1 LIILKILKREDNI
14 SIISSKKITML
25 DDISIY
31 KLYYGW
37 WKNIDKAIFVL
48 IVILFSLGLFFSL
61 ASTSLIAS
69 DKLETNSYFF
79 FFKHLIYF
87 FIGMVIL
94 IFFSSL
100 NEKNLFRISI
110 FLFFISLFFLFLVPL
125 IGTEVKGAKRWLD
138 LFFIP
143 RFQPVELVKPFT
155 IIFLA
160 TILSSEKKTHIYY
173 KYCASFIAI
182 VPTSFLLLMQPDIGQ
197 TLLIF
202 FSWVTLVFI
211 SGISLIVFLAFF
223 GISLTSLIYMVFY
236 IPKFDYIRNRIFS
249 FFNPDTGTHGAQAA
263 KSVDGIS
270 SGGYFGKGIGEG
282 TLKYKGSETH
292 TDFIISVI
300 SEEFGVVIIILILAI
315 FLFLIYSVFKKVYLE
330 ENEKVKLVLVGSITI
345 ILLQALIHVGV
356 NIRLFPTTGMTL
368 PFLSYGGSSIIGVAI
383 LSGIILNLTKRKIN

>member
-1 LIILKILKREDNI
+1 MLNDN
-14 SIISSKKITML
+14 
-25 DDISIY
+25 SIY
-31 KLYYGW
+31 RFYYGW
-37 WKNIDKAIFVL
+37 WKNIDKTIFLL
-48 IVILFSLGLFFSL
+48 ILLLFSLGLFFSL

-79 FFKHLIYF
+79 FFKHLAYIF
-87 FIGMVIL
+87 LGLIIL

-100 NEKNLFRISI
+100 SEKNLFKISI
-110 FLFFISLFFLFLVPL
+110 SLFFISLFLLLLVPL
-125 IGTEVKGAKRWLD
+125 VGTEVKGAKRWLD
-138 LFFIP
+138 LIFIP
-143 RFQPVELVKPFT
+143 RFQPVEFIKPFT

-160 TILSSEKKTHIYY
+160 TILTSEKKIHIYY

-182 VPTSFLLLMQPDIGQ
+182 VPISFLLMMQPDIGQ

-223 GISLTSLIYMVFY
+223 GTSLTSLIYMVFY
-236 IPKFDYIRNRIFS
+236 IPKFDYIRKRIFS

-263 KSVDGIS
+263 KSVEGIS
-270 SGGYFGKGIGEG
+270 SGGFFGKGIGEG

-300 SEEFGVVIIILILAI
+300 SEEFGVVIIILILVI
-315 FLFLIYSVFKKVYLE
+315 FLFFIYSVFKKVYLE
-330 ENEKVKLVLVGSITI
+330 DNEKIKLVLVGSITMI
-345 ILLQALIHVGV
+345 VVQTLIHVGV
-356 NIRLFPTTGMTL
+356 NIGLFPTTGMTL
-368 PFLSYGGSSIIGVAI
+368 PFLSYGGSSIMGVSI